1 MKLHYAQAM
10 AEQIGR
16 EVKRFHFE
24 PKVQAMDDYPNF
36 QDIPNESVVIF
47 VCATTGQGDQPDN
60 MTKFWRSL
68 LKRTLPKVF
77 PKLFIP
83 SMFYKHSN

>member
-1 MKLHYAQAM
+1 MNGPYVIDKWYLTPDPIVRLHYAQAI

-36 QDIPNESVVIF
+36 Q
-47 VCATTGQGDQPDN
+47 A
-60 MTKFWRSL
+60 W
-68 LKRTLPKVF
+68 
-77 PKLFIP
+77 
-83 SMFYKHSN
+83 SN

>member
-1 MKLHYAQAM
+1 MYLLGFWTTVL
-10 AEQIGR
+10 IR
-16 EVKRFHFE
+16 
-24 PKVQAMDDYPNF
+24 PNF
-36 QDIPNESVVIF
+36 QDISNESVVIF

-77 PKLFIP
+77 LKLC
-83 SMFYKHSN
+83 SMIVAIGLSGILKGKKKLGITFDSN